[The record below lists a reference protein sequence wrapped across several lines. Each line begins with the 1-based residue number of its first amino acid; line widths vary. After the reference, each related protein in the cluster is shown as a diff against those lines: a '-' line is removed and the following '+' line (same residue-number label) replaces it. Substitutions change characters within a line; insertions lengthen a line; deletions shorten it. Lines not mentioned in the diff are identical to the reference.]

1 MAAPPY
7 LCASSDGVELMLHIQ
22 PRASKTG
29 FQGEHDGRLKIRL
42 AAPPVDG
49 AATDELTR
57 FLATAF
63 GVQRRAAVGAK
74 GRIGR
79 RHGFVTAGTD
89 RKLFLPYH
97 NPHLLMIHDT

>member
-29 FQGEHDGRLKIRL
+29 FQGEHDGRLEIRL

-49 AATDELTR
+49 AANDELTR
-57 FLATAF
+57 FLAAAF
-63 GVQRRAAVGAK
+63 GVQRRAVAIVSGES
-74 GRIGR
+74 GR
-79 RHGFVTAGTD
+79 RKRVRIAGVD
-89 RKLFLPYH
+89 LEQAENILRVL
-97 NPHLLMIHDT
+97 I